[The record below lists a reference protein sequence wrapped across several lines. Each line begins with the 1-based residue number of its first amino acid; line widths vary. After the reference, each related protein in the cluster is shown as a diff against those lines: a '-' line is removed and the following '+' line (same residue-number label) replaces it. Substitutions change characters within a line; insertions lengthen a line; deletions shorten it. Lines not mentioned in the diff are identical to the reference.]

1 MDTKIEDTRI
11 SGDAMIASA
20 EHYFAAVDRGD
31 IPATL
36 EVLSPDCVIEVL
48 TDGIRHD
55 GADAI
60 AEMFK
65 RRLGGVSVAWHG
77 NFRHLCE
84 PDQGWLTSRFD
95 VRRTNAD
102 GTKVGMDNINFF
114 QFDGPLIKHVTIWM
128 SGENT
133 LR

>member
-1 MDTKIEDTRI
+1 MDIKVKEARFSADKLVGR
-11 SGDAMIASA
+11 A

-31 IPATL
+31 VPATL

-48 TDGIRHD
+48 TDGVRHE
-55 GADAI
+55 GREAI
-60 AEMFK
+60 GEMFK

-77 NFRHLCE
+77 NFRHLCQ
-84 PDQGWLTSRFD
+84 PDNGWLTSRFD

-114 QFDGPLIKHVTIWM
+114 EFDGILIKHITIWM